1 MDQVVKMTGWRKK
14 QIANLQRRNELN
26 IPRVL
31 REQVKFYENKGFHVT
46 SVEPRAGSHFL
57 LTFAEL
63 KQPQIVTKSASDP
76 RAWLNNV
83 ANYRRLQREQ
93 A

>member
-14 QIANLQRRNELN
+14 QIANKQRRNELN

-31 REQVKFYENKGFHVT
+31 REQVRFYEGKGFHVT
-46 SVEPRAGSHFL
+46 AVEPRSGSHFL

-63 KQPQIVTKSASDP
+63 KQPQIVTQSASDP

-83 ANYRRLQREQ
+83 ANYRRIQREQ
-93 A
+93 S